1 MKVLRR
7 KILLDD
13 LKRFDDGVSYDT
25 ITATSIYMKVE
36 MTQTIDDLG
45 MVTNLPFIPNGAE
58 CAQFDGSIIVT
69 NVTCYDPNS
78 PAPSSAYI
86 NVTVY
91 GGQAPYTYTF
101 YNSANAVIEEVQ
113 TNNTNYMLQNL
124 AAGFYSVDVVDNLG
138 CVVSL
143 AGISEN
149 LSDVVTP
156 TGYVILGAEYTNE
169 FGIIFPP
176 GNHIPFTDITTT
188 ISVCEGTPVTLGI
201 DDFNDYTD
209 VLWSTGDDSV
219 EIEITESGNYS
230 VQASNG
236 DCFGGTPEVNIE
248 VYSIDLSELQN
259 LTIEP
264 TTLESWNGLYTVD
277 VTGSGGSLSSPY
289 ILPCI
294 PLPVTST
301 PLFEVQLQGTA
312 NLIDICQNVDWVVQ
326 HKQASNGAYIGF
338 TTPFVFGTPQNLIV
352 DPYNEG
358 DVLDP
363 NPCPLDSPCSIKLQ
377 LTKCGCGSTTFDFE
391 SNEIW
396 VVYGDD
402 ENCFYLGGGGNGGGG
417 N

>member
-13 LKRFDDGVSYDT
+13 LKRFDDGVAYDT

-91 GGQAPYTYTF
+91 GGQAPYTYNF
-101 YNSANAVIEEVQ
+101 SAGTTPIFNVT

-156 TGYVILGAEYTNE
+156 TGYVILGAEYTSEAGTTFQPDTN
-169 FGIIFPP
+169 
-176 GNHIPFTDITTT
+176 IPFTDITTT

-201 DDFNDYTD
+201 DDPSNYTTI
-209 VLWSTGDDSV
+209 LWSTGDDSV

-236 DCFGGTPEVNIE
+236 DCFGGTPEVNIFIYDDNVSQLE
-248 VYSIDLSELQN
+248 SQLI
-259 LTIEP
+259 IEP
-264 TTLESWNGLYTVD
+264 FTDVSGLQGIGTFED
-277 VTGSGGSLSSPY
+277 PY
-289 ILPCI
+289 ILPCN
-294 PLPVTST
+294 PETT
-301 PLFEVQLQGTA
+301 
-312 NLIDICQNVDWVVQ
+312 
-326 HKQASNGAYIGF
+326 
-338 TTPFVFGTPQNLIV
+338 TTPRFRARLQSGVNPENFDCINSSWYVEWPSNPHYIYYESLLSQLSINQPQQLIANPDGLSFDFNPNQCPPNL
-352 DPYNEG
+352 
-358 DVLDP
+358 
-363 NPCPLDSPCSIKLQ
+363 PCSIFLRA
-377 LTKCGCGSTTFDFE
+377 TDCGCTNSVLAE
-391 SNEIW
+391 SNRIW
-396 VVYGDD
+396 VEYEHNTDCVMLG
-402 ENCFYLGGGGNGGGG
+402 EGGGG
-417 N
+417 

>member
-13 LKRFDDGVSYDT
+13 LKRFDDGVVYDT

-91 GGQAPYTYTF
+91 GGQAPYTYNFSSGTTSIL
-101 YNSANAVIEEVQ
+101 NVT

-124 AAGFYSVDVVDNLG
+124 AAGYYSVEVVDNLG

-156 TGYVILGAEYTNE
+156 TGYVILGVEYD
-169 FGIIFPP
+169 GIPP
-176 GNHIPFTDITTT
+176 GTHIPFTDITTT
-188 ISVCEGTPVTLGI
+188 ISVCEGTDVTLGI
-201 DDFNDYTD
+201 NDYTD
-209 VLWSTGDDSV
+209 YSEVLWSTN
-219 EIEITESGNYS
+219 ETTETIQVTQSGNYS

-236 DCFGGTPEVNIE
+236 DCFGGTPEVNIFL
-248 VYSIDLSELQN
+248 YSDNASQLESQLI
-259 LTIEP
+259 IEP
-264 TTLESWNGLYTVD
+264 DTDVSGLQGDGTQQD
-277 VTGSGGSLSSPY
+277 PY
-289 ILPCI
+289 ILPCN
-294 PLPVTST
+294 PETT
-301 PLFEVQLQGTA
+301 
-312 NLIDICQNVDWVVQ
+312 
-326 HKQASNGAYIGF
+326 
-338 TTPFVFGTPQNLIV
+338 TTPRFRARLQSGVNPANFNCLYSNWHSSWPTNPHYFYQDSELGLFNVNQSQELIADPDNLGNSLSPNQCPP
-352 DPYNEG
+352 D
-358 DVLDP
+358 
-363 NPCPLDSPCSIKLQ
+363 NPCGIFLKSRS
-377 LTKCGCGSTTFDFE
+377 CGCTNTVLVQ
-391 SNEIW
+391 SNIIW
-396 VVYGDD
+396 VAYGTSPGCVDVI
-402 ENCFYLGGGGNGGGG
+402 
-417 N
+417 

>member
-13 LKRFDDGVSYDT
+13 LKRFDDGVVYDT

-91 GGQAPYTYTF
+91 GGQAPYTYNF
-101 YNSANAVIEEVQ
+101 SAGTTPIFNVT

-156 TGYVILGAEYTNE
+156 TGYVILSEDYN
-169 FGIIFPP
+169 GIPA
-176 GNHIPFTDITTT
+176 GDHIPFTDITTT
-188 ISVCEGTPVTLGI
+188 ISVCEGTTVTLGI
-201 DDFNDYTD
+201 DDPSNYTTI
-209 VLWSTGDDSV
+209 LWSTGDDSV

-236 DCFGGTPEVNIE
+236 DCFGGTPEVNIFI
-248 VYSIDLSELQN
+248 IDDNISEIQN
-259 LTIEP
+259 QLVIEP
-264 TTLESWNGLYTVD
+264 FTDVSGLDGDGTESY
-277 VTGSGGSLSSPY
+277 PY

-294 PLPVTST
+294 PSPPNNPKFSAQLAFGVNPADFYCVAVDWRVIWPTNPHGVSDDALGVYYQNT
-301 PLFEVQLQGTA
+301 PQD
-312 NLIDICQNVDWVVQ
+312 LID
-326 HKQASNGAYIGF
+326 
-338 TTPFVFGTPQNLIV
+338 
-352 DPYNEG
+352 
-358 DVLDP
+358 DP
-363 NPCPLDSPCSIKLQ
+363 NNTGNGLPDNPCTVDRPCGIYLLSQ
-377 LTKCGCGSTTFDFE
+377 KCGCDDDVDVP
-391 SNEIW
+391 SNIIW
-396 VVYGDD
+396 VAYADD
-402 ENCFYLGGGGNGGGG
+402 EDCLYRQEAP
-417 N
+417 

>member
-13 LKRFDDGVSYDT
+13 LKRFDDGVAYDT

-91 GGQAPYTYTF
+91 GGQAPYTYNF
-101 YNSANAVIEEVQ
+101 SAGTNPIFNVT

-124 AAGFYSVDVVDNLG
+124 AAGSYSVEVVDNLG

-169 FGIIFPP
+169 FGTLFPP
-176 GNHIPFTDITTT
+176 GTEIPFTDITTT

-201 DDFNDYTD
+201 NDPSNYTNI
-209 VLWSTGDDSV
+209 LWSTN
-219 EIEITESGNYS
+219 ELTETIQVTQSGNYS

-248 VYSIDLSELQN
+248 VYSLDLSELQD

-264 TTLESWNGLYTVD
+264 TTLYYWTGLNLLGISG
-277 VTGSGGSLSSPY
+277 TGILSSPY

-294 PLPVTST
+294 PDPVTTT
-301 PLFEVQLQGTA
+301 PPFKVQLQGTA
-312 NLIDICQNVDWVVQ
+312 NLIDICQHVDWVVQ

-338 TTPFVFGTPQNLIV
+338 STPFVFGTPQNLIV
-352 DPYNEG
+352 DPDNEG

-363 NPCPLDSPCSIKLQ
+363 NPCPPESPCSIKLQ
-377 LTKCGCGSTTFDFE
+377 LTKCGCSSTTFDFE

-402 ENCFYLGGGGNGGGG
+402 ENCDYQGGGNGGGG

>member
-13 LKRFDDGVSYDT
+13 LKRFDDGVAYDT

-91 GGQAPYTYTF
+91 GGQAPYTYNF
-101 YNSANAVIEEVQ
+101 SAGTNPIFNVT

-124 AAGFYSVDVVDNLG
+124 AAGYYSVEVVDNLG

-156 TGYVILGAEYTNE
+156 TGYVILGEEYN
-169 FGIIFPP
+169 GIPA
-176 GNHIPFTDITTT
+176 GTEIPFTDITTT

-201 DDFNDYTD
+201 DDPSNYTTI
-209 VLWSTGDDSV
+209 LWSTGDDSV

-236 DCFGGTPEVNIE
+236 DCFGGTPEVNIFI
-248 VYSIDLSELQN
+248 YDDNISEIQN
-259 LTIEP
+259 QLVIEP
-264 TTLESWNGLYTVD
+264 FTDVSGLDGDGTTESTA
-277 VTGSGGSLSSPY
+277 Y

-294 PLPVTST
+294 PSPPNNPKFS
-301 PLFEVQLQGTA
+301 VQLASGINPADFNCTGGGWQVIWPTNPHGVSDDSLGPYNQNTPQD
-312 NLIDICQNVDWVVQ
+312 LID
-326 HKQASNGAYIGF
+326 
-338 TTPFVFGTPQNLIV
+338 
-352 DPYNEG
+352 
-358 DVLDP
+358 DP
-363 NPCPLDSPCSIKLQ
+363 NNTGDGFPDNPCTVERPCGIYLLSQ
-377 LTKCGCGSTTFDFE
+377 KCGCDNDVDVP
-391 SNEIW
+391 SNIIW
-396 VVYGDD
+396 VAYADD
-402 ENCFYLGGGGNGGGG
+402 EDCEYKEVP
-417 N
+417 